1 MNGCILLH
9 PNQIIKRI
17 KRAYREIDLVII
29 HNNETIFD
37 LYVEPLRCI
46 FFKLEKS
53 LKSMWKLIIGDT
65 ESGI

>member
-29 HNNETIFD
+29 YNKNTFNS
-37 LYVEPLRCI
+37 
-46 FFKLEKS
+46 EK
-53 LKSMWKLIIGDT
+53 GD
-65 ESGI
+65 SDVGDNK

>member
-29 HNNETIFD
+29 YDKDFFFQLSEKYRLETVYKVTVM
-37 LYVEPLRCI
+37 LVTTN
-46 FFKLEKS
+46 
-53 LKSMWKLIIGDT
+53 GDV
-65 ESGI
+65 INDQF